1 MIDLNT
7 LIQETGADSG
17 LVFSIDGILVESV
30 NLEYDGNV
38 AAMIGMILKMS
49 LEMSEDLNNGNLK
62 QLMIKNDDGIV
73 VASKDENDNCVA
85 LLSKDLSKVGLLL
98 RKMDTI
104 FSN

>member
-1 MIDLNT
+1 MIDLTT
-7 LIQETGADSG
+7 LVQETGADSG
-17 LVFSIDGILVESV
+17 LVFSIDGVLVESV

-62 QLMIKNDDGIV
+62 QLMIKNEDGIV

-85 LLSKDLSKVGLLL
+85 LLSKDLSRLGLLL